1 MKGKHMHYL
10 KIADD
15 KYGSDELAG
24 LISSGLSLLGLDSYQ
39 TIRVSTKNN
48 RISIGFKTLEDANTT
63 RTIAGVPPHP
73 RNKTFRSRDVS
84 QFVLDLY
91 SVATT
96 SIINMA

>member
-1 MKGKHMHYL
+1 MHYL
-10 KIADD
+10 QIADD
-15 KYGSDELAG
+15 KYCSDELAG
-24 LISSGLSLLGLDSYQ
+24 LVSSGLSLLGLDSYR

-48 RISIGFKTLEDANTT
+48 RISIGFKTLEDANIT
-63 RTIAGVPPHP
+63 RTIAGIPPHH

-96 SIINMA
+96 STNNVA

>member
-1 MKGKHMHYL
+1 MHYL

-24 LISSGLSLLGLDSYQ
+24 LVSNGLSLLGLDSYQ

-63 RTIAGVPPHP
+63 RMIAGLPPHP
-73 RNKTFRSRDVS
+73 RSKTFRSRDVS
-84 QFVLDLY
+84 QFVMDLY

-96 SIINMA
+96 SINNVT

>member
-1 MKGKHMHYL
+1 MHYL

-24 LISSGLSLLGLDSYQ
+24 LISSGLYLLGLDSYQ
-39 TIRVSTKNN
+39 TIRVSTRSNN
-48 RISIGFKTLEDANTT
+48 ISIGFKSLEDANTT
-63 RTIAGVPPHP
+63 RTIAGIPRHH

-91 SVATT
+91 SVVTT
-96 SIINMA
+96 STNNVA

>member
-1 MKGKHMHYL
+1 MHYM

-15 KYGSDELAG
+15 KYCSGELAS
-24 LISSGLSLLGLDSYQ
+24 LVSNGLSLLGLDSYQ
-39 TIRVSTKNN
+39 TIRVSTRNN

-63 RTIAGVPPHP
+63 RTIAGIPLHP
-73 RNKTFRSRDVS
+73 RNKIFRSRDVS

-96 SIINMA
+96 SIINVA

>member
-1 MKGKHMHYL
+1 MHYL
-10 KIADD
+10 QIAEDN
-15 KYGSDELAG
+15 YCSDELAR
-24 LISSGLSLLGLDSYQ
+24 LVSSGLSLLGLDSYR

-63 RTIAGVPPHP
+63 RTIAGLPPHP

-96 SIINMA
+96 SIINVA

>member
-1 MKGKHMHYL
+1 MHYL
-10 KIADD
+10 QIADD
-15 KYGSDELAG
+15 KYGSDELSK
-24 LISSGLSLLGLDSYQ
+24 LVSSGLSLLGLDSYQ
-39 TIRVSTKNN
+39 TIRVSTKKN

-63 RTIAGVPPHP
+63 RTIAGIPTHP

-96 SIINMA
+96 STNNVA

>member
-1 MKGKHMHYL
+1 MHYL

-15 KYGSDELAG
+15 KYCSDELAG
-24 LISSGLSLLGLDSYQ
+24 LVSNGLSLLGLDSYR

-48 RISIGFKTLEDANTT
+48 RISIGFKTLEDANIT
-63 RTIAGVPPHP
+63 RTIAGIQPHP
-73 RNKTFRSRDVS
+73 RSKTFRSRDVS

-96 SIINMA
+96 STNNVA

>member
-1 MKGKHMHYL
+1 MHYL
-10 KIADD
+10 QIADD
-15 KYGSDELAG
+15 RYCSDELAG
-24 LISSGLSLLGLDSYQ
+24 LVSSGLSLLGLDSYR

-73 RNKTFRSRDVS
+73 RNKTFRSRDVG

-96 SIINMA
+96 SIINVA

>member
-1 MKGKHMHYL
+1 MHYL
-10 KIADD
+10 QIADD
-15 KYGSDELAG
+15 KYCSDELAG
-24 LISSGLSLLGLDSYQ
+24 LVSSGLSLLGLDSYR

-84 QFVLDLY
+84 RFVLDLY

-96 SIINMA
+96 SIINVA

>member
-1 MKGKHMHYL
+1 MHYL
-10 KIADD
+10 QIADD
-15 KYGSDELAG
+15 KYGSDELSS
-24 LISSGLSLLGLDSYQ
+24 LVSSGLSLLGLDSYR

-84 QFVLDLY
+84 QFVMDLY
-91 SVATT
+91 SVATI

>member
-1 MKGKHMHYL
+1 MHYL
-10 KIADD
+10 QIADD
-15 KYGSDELAG
+15 KYCSDELAG
-24 LISSGLSLLGLDSYQ
+24 LVSSGLSLLGLDSYQ

-73 RNKTFRSRDVS
+73 RNKTFRSRDAS

-96 SIINMA
+96 STNNVA

>member
-1 MKGKHMHYL
+1 MHYL
-10 KIADD
+10 QIAED
-15 KYGSDELAG
+15 KYCSDELAG
-24 LISSGLSLLGLDSYQ
+24 LVSSGLSLLGLDSYR
-39 TIRVSTKNN
+39 TIRVSTKKN
-48 RISIGFKTLEDANTT
+48 RISIGFKALEDANTT

-96 SIINMA
+96 STNNVA